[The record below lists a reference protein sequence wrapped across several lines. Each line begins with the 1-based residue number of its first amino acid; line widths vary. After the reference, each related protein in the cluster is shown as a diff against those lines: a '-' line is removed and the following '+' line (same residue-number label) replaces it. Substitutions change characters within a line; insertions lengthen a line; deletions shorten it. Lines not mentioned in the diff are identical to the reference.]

1 MYGLV
6 NKAIEDMV
14 CSQFDEDTW
23 ETIKEKANVEDID
36 YFMSMESYPDDMT
49 HKLVRAACEVLNMS
63 SQDILRAFGKYWVTY
78 TASEGYGEMMDSAG
92 DNLPEFLKNLD
103 NLHARVGLSFP
114 QLRPPEFE
122 CTEEAEKEE
131 MELHYRSTREG
142 LAPMVVGL
150 VEGLGERFNTP
161 VDVEHTQQREEGAD
175 HDSFSIK
182 YQE

>member
-1 MYGLV
+1 
-6 NKAIEDMV
+6 MV

-23 ETIKEKANVEDID
+23 EAIKEKANVEDID
-36 YFMSMESYPDDMT
+36 YFMSMESYPDDIT
-49 HKLVRAACEVLNMS
+49 HKLVGAACEVLGMS
-63 SQDILRAFGKYWVTY
+63 SQDILRAFGKFWVTY
-78 TASEGYGEMMDSAG
+78 TASEGYGEMMKSAG
-92 DNLPEFLKNLD
+92 ENLPEFLKNLD

-114 QLRPPEFE
+114 QLQPPEFE
-122 CTEEAEKEE
+122 CTDSTQED
-131 MELHYRSTREG
+131 MELHYRSKREG

-161 VDVEHTQQREEGAD
+161 VDVEHVQQREAGAE